1 MRHRLPRQSLAFD
14 VPGTFD
20 RAGDRPPH
28 TIGGSIHRGVEVGV
42 CVVDEDAPGRAK
54 PDFDPA
60 ALVLSAAGPVEIDD
74 MDGRVEDSS
83 GVPPQT
89 ELQAAF
95 NVGPRGL
102 AYFGMLAPDLCLH
115 S

>member
-1 MRHRLPRQSLAFD
+1 MLRRLPRQSLVFD

-20 RAGDRPPH
+20 RAGNRPPD
-28 TIGGSIHRGVEVGV
+28 TIGGTIHRGAEVGV
-42 CVVDEDAPGRAK
+42 CVLDEDASGRAK

-60 ALVLSAAGPVEIDD
+60 GLVLSAAGSVEIDD
-74 MDGRVEDSS
+74 MDSRVEDSS

-89 ELQAAF
+89 EPEAAL
-95 NVGPRGL
+95 NVGPHGL
-102 AYFGMLAPDLCLH
+102 ADFGLLAPDMRLH